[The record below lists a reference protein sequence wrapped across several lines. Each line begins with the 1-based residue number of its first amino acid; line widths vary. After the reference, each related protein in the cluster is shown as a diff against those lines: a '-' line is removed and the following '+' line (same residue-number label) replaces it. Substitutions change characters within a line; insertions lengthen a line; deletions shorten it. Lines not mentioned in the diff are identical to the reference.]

1 MDQSVGVLKKKL
13 EEGSNSGPRWDG
25 TSKLQVIHA
34 VEAAGQVHCLCQ
46 VGESAAADDE
56 PAAVQVICL
65 SQQAIDDASSK
76 GKVEI
81 EIPVSFQH
89 LLYLVLLQ
97 TPCPLISYP
106 NCPFACCSF
115 VCYATGNS
123 E

>member
-46 VGESAAADDE
+46 VGEAAAADDE
-56 PAAVQVICL
+56 PAAAVQVICL

-89 LLYLVLLQ
+89 LLHLVLL
-97 TPCPLISYP
+97 
-106 NCPFACCSF
+106 
-115 VCYATGNS
+115 
-123 E
+123 